1 MIMETPVVVID
12 PTDIGLMVGWS
23 FDHSNH
29 FRFWAILIQVNHWY
43 TDINNRASNLT
54 ESK

>member
-29 FRFWAILIQVNHWY
+29 FPFL
-43 TDINNRASNLT
+43 DNLDT
-54 ESK
+54 SKSLVH